1 MGKFLTGMI
10 AAGALLAVSSGAVLA
25 ADYPPCTSRTQDK
38 CMQVP
43 AGKMKGEKMMKE
55 DMGMKEGMGMKEKGG
70 KMMKESMPGNMDIP
84 HGCSPATTP
93 CQ

>member
-10 AAGALLAVSSGAVLA
+10 AAGALLAVSSGIALA

-43 AGKMKGEKMMKE
+43 AKMMKSEKMMKE
-55 DMGMKEGMGMKEKGG
+55 DMGMKEKGG
-70 KMMKESMPGNMDIP
+70 KMMKESMSGDMSIP
-84 HGCSPATTP
+84 RGCSPATTP
-93 CQ
+93 CE

>member
-43 AGKMKGEKMMKE
+43 AGKMKSEKMMKE
-55 DMGMKEGMGMKEKGG
+55 DMGMKEKGG

>member
-1 MGKFLTGMI
+1 MGKILTGMI
-10 AAGALLAVSSGAVLA
+10 AAGALLAVSSGAILA

-43 AGKMKGEKMMKE
+43 AGKMKSEKMMKE
-55 DMGMKEGMGMKEKGG
+55 DMGMKEKGG